1 MNFPLTFRFKLIAL
15 ASQIYVRDAG
25 DELLLYVRQKM
36 FKLKED
42 VLLFGDTEQTRP
54 LYRIRADRILD
65 IAAEYVI
72 TDERDGAP
80 LGMMKRHG
88 MRSFWKA
95 HYEVRSARGGVFE
108 IHEESVMVRV
118 LDSLFGQ
125 VPVLGTFAGYVF
137 HAAYLVTRQG
147 SGEEVM
153 RVSKRPALFE
163 GRFEVEARGT
173 MSEPEQE
180 LLVLASLM
188 MVLLERQRG

>member
-1 MNFPLTFRFKLIAL
+1 MNFPLTFRFKLMAL

-42 VLLFGDTEQTRP
+42 VLLFGDVEQTRP
-54 LYRIRADRILD
+54 LYRIQADRIID

-72 TDERDGAP
+72 TDMRDGAP
-80 LGMMKRHG
+80 LGLVKRHG

-95 HYEVRSARGGVFE
+95 HYEVRSARGSVFD
-108 IHEESVMVRV
+108 IHEERAMVRV
-118 LDSLFGQ
+118 LDGLFGQ
-125 VPVLGTFAGYVF
+125 IPVLGAFAGYVF
-137 HAAYLVTRQG
+137 HPAYLVTRQG
-147 SGEEVM
+147 SGEEVL

-173 MSEPEQE
+173 MSDAEQE
-180 LLVLASLM
+180 LLVVGSLM
-188 MVLLERQRG
+188 MVLLERQRS